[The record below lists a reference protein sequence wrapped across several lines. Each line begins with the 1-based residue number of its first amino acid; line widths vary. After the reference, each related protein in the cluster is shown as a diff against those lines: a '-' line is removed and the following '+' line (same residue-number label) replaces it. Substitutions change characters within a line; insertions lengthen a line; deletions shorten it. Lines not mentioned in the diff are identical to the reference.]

1 MTMDFLRRLFG
12 GGQSAPQGEPGDK
25 TGLYFYVRP
34 TGCDEVVR
42 VRIDKN
48 NDPSL
53 ADDGTF
59 FVTKTVRGSSYKC
72 TRSAELHLSFDQQRR
87 LQNTEVTGGAL
98 VTAEDYAAW
107 LAAQDGG

>member
-1 MTMDFLRRLFG
+1 MDFFRRLFG
-12 GGQSAPQGEPGDK
+12 GQPTGQGEPGDRD
-25 TGLYFYVRP
+25 GMYFYVRP
-34 TGCDEVVR
+34 DGCDEVVR
-42 VRIDKN
+42 VRINKS

-59 FVTKTVRGSSYKC
+59 FVTKTVRGSTYKC
-72 TRSAELHLSFDQQRR
+72 TRSAELHLYFDKSRR

-107 LAAQDGG
+107 MAAQEGEAGA

>member
-1 MTMDFLRRLFG
+1 MGFFRKLFG
-12 GGQSAPQGEPGDK
+12 GRPATQGEPGDK
-25 TGLYFYVRP
+25 NGLYFYVRP
-34 TGCDEVVR
+34 AGCDEVVR

-72 TRSAELHLSFDQQRR
+72 TRSAELHLYFDQQRR
-87 LQNTEVTGGAL
+87 LQNSDVTGGAL

-107 LAAQDGG
+107 VAQNGGG